1 MAIHACSEAV
11 VKIEHFI
18 LTRFNVTSQFTENV
32 PQIDIH
38 SDEYLEKRIS
48 LFRKFCFPSVSRQT
62 GDFKWLVFF
71 SKYTPDRFKEE
82 IETLRR
88 NYMFFCPMYIDDK
101 AIEPKMTKVVMHR
114 MLMETYSPDS
124 EVIITTRIDNDDAIN
139 VDYVSWIR
147 ETTWRLLSENEGIP
161 FIITCPN
168 GYLYNVA
175 ANTVHKRY
183 CEPNHFLSFVE
194 NPKDMRSVFGFR
206 HTLIDEQG
214 MLVAVVEN
222 KFAWLEVVHDTNVI
236 NSTRHT
242 LKCNVSVDELNRQ
255 YGTLI

>member
-38 SDEYLEKRIS
+38 SEEYLEKRFS

-62 GDFKWLVFF
+62 GNFKWLVFF

-114 MLMETYSPDS
+114 MLMETYSPDMAAT
-124 EVIITTRIDNDDAIN
+124 ELQAAQ
-139 VDYVSWIR
+139 
-147 ETTWRLLSENEGIP
+147 EALSE
-161 FIITCPN
+161 IT
-168 GYLYNVA
+168 GDKADEKLLDRV
-175 ANTVHKRY
+175 
-183 CEPNHFLSFVE
+183 FSSFCVG
-194 NPKDMRSVFGFR
+194 K
-206 HTLIDEQG
+206 
-214 MLVAVVEN
+214 
-222 KFAWLEVVHDTNVI
+222 
-236 NSTRHT
+236 
-242 LKCNVSVDELNRQ
+242 
-255 YGTLI
+255 